1 MPTQH
6 VEVGPVSILAVLHQL
21 GEASRSTV
29 IPGPVTPAIII
40 TAVFIAIFVLIGLV
54 MPYRLVIAVV
64 VSIRLAMPSRR
75 LVVIPSANLPGR

>member
-1 MPTQH
+1 MPTQ
-6 VEVGPVSILAVLHQL
+6 EVDVRPVFILAVLHQL
-21 GEASRSTV
+21 GEALTV
-29 IPGPVTPAIII
+29 IRGPVTPAIII